1 MSVFN
6 GQRLPA
12 DIFKLDSERL
22 PRGWY
27 SDKYFLNIAQLLDDL
42 ARLGYRFEGTLPDG
56 VPRDDIDVGNL
67 VVEMQI
73 FTRREPFSVVA
84 GVDEALALLQVATGY
99 FDGATFVNTFDHL
112 EVEAVQDG
120 VILPYAG
127 NPRDVLPVLR
137 IRGRYRDFAALE
149 TPMLGALT
157 EATRIATNVY
167 QVLTA
172 ANGKDVL
179 FFPARFAHY
188 KLQALHGYAYTL
200 AVAAFNHKSGLRSG
214 LYISTDEQGAW
225 WGGRGGG
232 TVAHSAIA
240 CFLGD
245 TAEAMVQFC
254 KHRPAEI
261 PRIAL
266 VDFHND
272 CVGDTLRVMERM
284 FALYLAAVMA
294 GDRAAAERYR
304 LFGVRPD
311 TSGNLR
317 DVSVAPIGDKR
328 LDCGVNPRLVH
339 NLRNAIDGAWRTWDL
354 PIGWEDEARR
364 WCEAVKIVV
373 TGGFNP
379 AKIRRFEE
387 LSVPVDVYGVGSWL
401 LNNSDEEGTNNDYTA
416 DVVRVL
422 IDGQWIDM
430 AKVGRRACANPLLER
445 VHEPAAATAA
455 TDSPV
460 SAIPR

>member
-6 GQRLPA
+6 GRRLPP
-12 DIFKLDSERL
+12 DVFKLDTERL

-27 SDKYFLNIAQLLDDL
+27 SDKYFLNIAHLLQEL
-42 ARLGYRFEGTLPDG
+42 ARTDYHFTGELPRG
-56 VPRDDIDVGNL
+56 VERDEIDTGNL

-73 FTRREPFSVVA
+73 FTRRQPFSVVA
-84 GVDEALALLQVATGY
+84 GVDEALAILRVATGY
-99 FDGATFVNTFDHL
+99 YEGEHFVNTFDQL

-120 VILPYAG
+120 VILPYGG
-127 NPRDVLPVLR
+127 NPLDVLPVLR
-137 IRGRYRDFAALE
+137 IRGRYRDFAVLE
-149 TPMLGALT
+149 TPILGALT
-157 EATRIATNVY
+157 EATRVATNVY
-167 QVLTA
+167 QVLEA

-188 KLQALHGYAYTL
+188 KLQALHGYAYSIG
-200 AVAAFNHKSGLRSG
+200 VAAFNQKSGLRSG

-245 TAEAMVQFC
+245 TAEAMIQFC
-254 KHRPAEI
+254 KYSPIDVA
-261 PRIAL
+261 RIAL

-272 CVGDTLRVMERM
+272 CVGDTLTVMDHM
-284 FALYLAAVMA
+284 FALYLDELRA
-294 GDRAAAERYR
+294 GHPAEAERFR

-311 TSGNLR
+311 TGGNLR

-339 NLRNAIDGAWRTWDL
+339 NLRHAIDAAWRR
-354 PIGWEDEARR
+354 WEIPPEWADEARR

-379 AKIRRFEE
+379 SRIRSFEE
-387 LSVPVDVYGVGSWL
+387 LNVPVDVYGVGSWL
-401 LNNSDEEGTNNDYTA
+401 LSNSAVEGTNNDFTA
-416 DVVRVL
+416 DVVRVRL
-422 IDGQWIDM
+422 DGRWIDM
-430 AKVGRRACANPLLER
+430 VKVGRRPCDNPLLER
-445 VHEPAAATAA
+445 VTGY
-455 TDSPV
+455 SNM
-460 SAIPR
+460 

>member
-6 GQRLPA
+6 GRRLPPEV
-12 DIFKLDSERL
+12 FKLDTGRL

-27 SDKYFLNIAQLLDDL
+27 SDKYFLNTAHLLGDL
-42 ARLGYRFEGTLPDG
+42 ARSGYRFAGVAPDG
-56 VPRDDIDVGNL
+56 VTCTDIDTGNL
-67 VVEMQI
+67 VVEMQL
-73 FTRREPFSVVA
+73 FTRRQPFSVIA
-84 GVDEALALLQVATGY
+84 GVDEALAILEVATGY
-99 FDGATFVNTFDHL
+99 YDEGDRFVNTFDAL

-120 VILPYAG
+120 VILPYG
-127 NPRDVLPVLR
+127 GDPRDVLPVLR
-137 IRGRYRDFAALE
+137 IRGRYRDFAVLE
-149 TPMLGALT
+149 TPILGALT
-157 EATRIATNVY
+157 EATRVATNVY

-172 ANGKDVL
+172 ANGKDLL

-200 AVAAFNHKSGLRSG
+200 AVAAFNQKSGRRSG

-232 TVAHSAIA
+232 TVPHSAIA

-254 KHRPAEI
+254 KHSSADI

-272 CVGDTLRVMERM
+272 CVGDSLSVMSRM
-284 FALYLAAVMA
+284 FALYLDAL
-294 GDRAAAERYR
+294 RARRPEEAERYR

-311 TSGNLR
+311 TGSTLR

-339 NLRNAIDGAWRTWDL
+339 NLRHAVEGAWRLWDI
-354 PIGWEDEARR
+354 PPEWSDEARR

-379 AKIRRFEE
+379 DKIRRFEE
-387 LSVPVDVYGVGSWL
+387 LDVPVDVYGVGSWL
-401 LNNSDEEGTNNDYTA
+401 LNNSDAEGTSNDFTA
-416 DVVRVL
+416 DVVRVRL
-422 IDGQWIDM
+422 DGNWMDM
-430 AKVGRRACANPLLER
+430 AKVGRRPCDNPLLER
-445 VHEPAAATAA
+445 VQAHRGAQEHERAGL
-455 TDSPV
+455 SL
-460 SAIPR
+460 

>member
-1 MSVFN
+1 MSVFD
-6 GQRLPA
+6 GRRLPPEV
-12 DIFKLDSERL
+12 FKLDTERL

-27 SDKYFLNIAQLLDDL
+27 SDKYFLNIAQLLSDL
-42 ARLGYRFEGTLPDG
+42 ARIGYCYDGILPPG
-56 VPRDDIDVGNL
+56 VERDDIDTGDL

-73 FTRREPFSVVA
+73 FARRKPFSVIA
-84 GVDEALALLQVATGY
+84 GVDEALAILHEASGY
-99 FDGATFVNTFDHL
+99 YEGKRFVNTFGDL

-120 VILPYAG
+120 VILPYGG
-127 NPRDVLPVLR
+127 NPLNVLPVMR
-137 IRGRYRDFAALE
+137 IRGRYRDFAVLE
-149 TPMLGALT
+149 TPILGALT
-157 EATRIATNVY
+157 EATRVATNVF
-167 QVLTA
+167 QVLSA

-200 AVAAFNHKSGLRSG
+200 AVQAFNRQSGLRSG
-214 LYISTDEQGAW
+214 VFISTDEQGAW

-254 KHRPAEI
+254 KYRPVDI

-272 CVGDTLRVMERM
+272 CVGDTL
-284 FALYLAAVMA
+284 AVMA
-294 GDRAAAERYR
+294 RMFSHFLHETMAGRAGEAERYR

-311 TSGNLR
+311 TSSNLR

-339 NLRNAIDGAWRTWDL
+339 NLRRAIDEAWRSWDVPL
-354 PIGWEDEARR
+354 EWQDEARR
-364 WCEAVKIVV
+364 WCEEVKIVV

-387 LSVPVDVYGVGSWL
+387 LDVPVDVYGVGSWL
-401 LNNSDEEGTNNDYTA
+401 LNNSDEEGTNTDFTA
-416 DVVRVL
+416 DVVRVRL
-422 IDGQWIDM
+422 DGRWIDM
-430 AKVGRRACANPLLER
+430 AKAGRRPCDNPLLER
-445 VHEPAAATAA
+445 VHAQEGSRQTAEG
-455 TDSPV
+455 
-460 SAIPR
+460 RR